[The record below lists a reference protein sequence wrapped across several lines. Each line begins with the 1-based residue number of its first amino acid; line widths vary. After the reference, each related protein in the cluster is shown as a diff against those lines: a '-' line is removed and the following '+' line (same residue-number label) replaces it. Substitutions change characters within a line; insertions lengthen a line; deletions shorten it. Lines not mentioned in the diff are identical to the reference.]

1 MKLKELYSIL
11 NEIAPFFLQEEY
23 DNSGL
28 QFGDLDSEITKILL
42 ATDITQDT
50 VLEARE
56 NNANVM
62 ITHHPIMFKPIK
74 SIEKKKNPA
83 LFEAITNSINIISF
97 HTNFD
102 LAENGLNDHF
112 LKILGLK
119 KVKPIVESREKVY
132 KIVTFVPEEY
142 VDVVR
147 DALFEANCGHIGK
160 YDRCSFLSKGIGT
173 FRPLEGSNPFI
184 GIQNKEE
191 HVNEVRVEVIV
202 RERDLNKA
210 LTELKKA
217 HPYEE
222 PAIDVFNTVFHKN
235 YGIGAISILD
245 RPLNL
250 KEFIETFKRLTY
262 TKYVRVIGDINKE
275 INKIAVC
282 TGGCSSLIDSI
293 PEDVD
298 LFITG
303 DITYHTALTILEKG
317 TTTLDVEHFETEKF
331 FKEALKEKLDR
342 YNLPIDVI
350 LSKKER
356 SPFLLL

>member
-28 QFGDLDSEITKILL
+28 QFGDWDSEITKILL
-42 ATDITQDT
+42 ATDLTQDT
-50 VLEARE
+50 VLEAKE
-56 NNANVM
+56 NLANTM
-62 ITHHPIMFKPIK
+62 ITHHPVMFKPIK

-102 LAENGLNDHF
+102 LAEEGLNDYF

-119 KVKPIVESREKVY
+119 KIKPIIESKENVY

-142 VDVVR
+142 VENVR
-147 DALFEANCGHIGK
+147 NALFEANCGHIGK
-160 YDRCSFLSKGIGT
+160 YDRCSFVSKGLGT
-173 FRPLEGSNPFI
+173 FRPLEGTNPFI
-184 GIQNKEE
+184 GTQNKEE
-191 HVNEVRVEVIV
+191 HVNEFKVEVVV

-210 LTELKKA
+210 LTELKNA

-222 PAIDVFNTVFHKN
+222 PAIDVFKTIFHKN
-235 YGIGAISILD
+235 YGIGAISIID
-245 RPLNL
+245 RPIHL

-303 DITYHTALTILEKG
+303 DINYHTAINILEKG
-317 TTTLDVEHFETEKF
+317 ITTLDVEHFETEKF
-331 FKEALKEKLDR
+331 FKEALKEKLDQC
-342 YNLPIDVI
+342 NLTIDVI
-350 LSKKER
+350 LSKKEK
-356 SPFLLL
+356 SPFLLF

>member
-1 MKLKELYSIL
+1 MKLRELYSIL

-42 ATDITQDT
+42 TTDLTQDT
-50 VLEARE
+50 VLEAKE
-56 NNANVM
+56 NNANTM

-74 SIEKKKNPA
+74 SIEKKKKPA
-83 LFEAITNSINIISF
+83 LFKAITNGINIISF

-102 LAENGLNDHF
+102 LAEGGLNDYF

-119 KVKPIVESREKVY
+119 KIKPIVESREKIY

-142 VDVVR
+142 VDTVR
-147 DALFEANCGHIGK
+147 DALFEANCGNIGK
-160 YDRCSFLSKGIGT
+160 YDRCSFVSKGIGT

-184 GIQNKEE
+184 GTQNKEE

-202 RERDLNKA
+202 KERDLNKA

-222 PAIDVFNTVFHKN
+222 PAIDVFRTIFHKN

-303 DITYHTALTILEKG
+303 DITYHTALTMLEKG
-317 TTTLDVEHFETEKF
+317 ITTLDVEHFETEKF

-342 YNLPIDVI
+342 YNLTIDVI
-350 LSKKER
+350 VSKKEK